1 MSSQAHTKTERLA
14 DPLAA
19 WKPPA
24 RPEWVQRINDE
35 GRWMDIRAVVPLDAD
50 SLLISAQH
58 NTGLSDFGEDS
69 WREPYTIITK
79 AFDDEANLNLMGR
92 LMCRSDMLHFLE
104 GRLLIEESYRRHPE
118 IENERISKPFFI
130 VGQGRSGTS
139 ALLNVMA
146 KDPDNGAVKTWEAI
160 FPCPP
165 PEKATYSTDPRIER
179 GDALITQWNRV
190 NPAFESL
197 HEFAGEVPASCVH
210 FLTFAF
216 MSIWFNQLGQM
227 PSYSRYCAQADWHKA
242 FEYHK
247 RVLKL
252 LQWKNPRKHWI
263 LKSPTHLKMM
273 PTILDVYPD
282 ACFVWPHRDPIKA
295 IVSSVDLAG
304 NMIWARSDD
313 NRMLGFE
320 EYNRPERAIGML
332 EQPIEWI
339 ESGRVP
345 RERVCSINYVDF
357 IADPVRT
364 VQRIYGYFDVEFT
377 DRAKAAMDEYM
388 RDSPRSAR
396 PTHSYNDDVKQAIAK
411 ERAVFSRYQKYFQV
425 PTEP

>member
-1 MSSQAHTKTERLA
+1 MSSQVQRPKAE

-19 WKPPA
+19 WRPPD

-35 GRWMDIRAVVPLDAD
+35 GRWMDIKSLVPLDPE
-50 SLLISAQH
+50 SLLSTAQR
-58 NTGLSDFGEDS
+58 NTRLSDFGDES
-69 WREPYTIITK
+69 WREPFMII
-79 AFDDEANLNLMGR
+79 ARALDEEANLNLMGR
-92 LMCRSDMLHFLE
+92 MMCRSDMLHFLE
-104 GRLLIEESYRRHPE
+104 GRLLIEATYRQHPE
-118 IENERISKPFFI
+118 IEAEVITKPFFI
-130 VGQGRSGTS
+130 IGQGRSGTS

-146 KDPDNGAVKTWEAI
+146 KDPDSGSVKTWEAI

-165 PEKATYSTDPRIER
+165 PERSTYFTDPRIER
-179 GDALITQWNRV
+179 GHELIDQWNRV
-190 NPAFESL
+190 NPTLTSL

-210 FLTFAF
+210 FMTFSF
-216 MSIWFNQLGQM
+216 MSLWFNQLGQM
-227 PSYSRYCAQADWHKA
+227 PSYSSYCAQADWHKA

-247 RVLKL
+247 RTLKL
-252 LQWKNPRKHWI
+252 LQWKNPRKHWV

-320 EYNRPERAIGML
+320 EYNRPERAVGML

-339 ESGRVP
+339 ERGTVP
-345 RERVCSINYVDF
+345 RERLCSVNYVNF
-357 IADPVRT
+357 IADPVGT
-364 VQRIYGYFDVEFT
+364 VETIYHYFGVELT
-377 DRAKAAMDEYM
+377 ERARAAMEDYM

-396 PTHSYNDDVKQAIAK
+396 PSHSYNADVKAAISK
-411 ERAVFSRYQKYFQV
+411 ERAAFARYQQYFRV
-425 PTEP
+425 PTET